1 MGYELVRKVWTS
13 AQFKDYFQGVNT
25 RWASSVTMHHTY
37 SPSLE
42 QRPVGLLKRHM
53 DNLKYFYKVKLGWS
67 RGPHLFVDDDEILG
81 MSSLYR
87 SGTHARSF
95 NKTSIG
101 IEVLGNYDDEDPL
114 TGRGLACWTTAAKLV
129 GVILNKTG
137 LSPSGTSIKFHR
149 DDPKTSKTC
158 PGTKVTKAWFV
169 EMVIKEMEDEK
180 NDANLTNTQRITIIE
195 DHLKLS

>member
-1 MGYELVRKVWTS
+1 MI
-13 AQFKDYFQGVNT
+13 
-25 RWASSVTMHHTY
+25 
-37 SPSLE
+37 
-42 QRPVGLLKRHM
+42 
-53 DNLKYFYKVKLGWS
+53 NLRYFYRVKLGWS
-67 RGPHLFVDDDEILG
+67 RGPHLFVDDRGDIEG
-81 MSSLYR
+81 MSSLYLP
-87 SGTHARSF
+87 GTHARSF
-95 NKTSIG
+95 NKKSIG

-129 GVILNKTG
+129 GVILNNKG